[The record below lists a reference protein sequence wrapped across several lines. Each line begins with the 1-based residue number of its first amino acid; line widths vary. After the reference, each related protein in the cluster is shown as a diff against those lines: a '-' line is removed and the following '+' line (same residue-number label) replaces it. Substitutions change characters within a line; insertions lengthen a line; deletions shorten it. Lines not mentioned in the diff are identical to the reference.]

1 MTLWLI
7 GAKPPVVKPEMANH
21 SDCRNARSGSMPRN
35 RHIAVRITVA
45 TKIMPMPIFA
55 MNCVV
60 CTTLGTTCS
69 LRPSDMYRLAPARL
83 PNRPNDNATTIRPK
97 PPNRCIM
104 KRHMLSAFD
113 R

>member
-1 MTLWLI
+1 M
-7 GAKPPVVKPEMANH
+7 GAKPPVVNPEMESQ
-21 SDCRNARSGSMPRN
+21 SDWSTARSGSMPMS
-35 RHIAVRITVA
+35 RHSTVTMVVAIRMMA
-45 TKIMPMPIFA
+45 TAIFE

-83 PNRPNDNATTIRPK
+83 PNSPNDKATTISPK
-97 PPNRCIM
+97 PPIKCIM
-104 KRHMLSAFD
+104 NRNMLSAYD